1 VRATN
6 DGIWD
11 WDLMTSSMH
20 FSERWRTLLGY
31 GDFVWDGADA
41 WFRLVHPDDVARLRR
56 EIDQHLAGG
65 SPYFENEHRIRHA
78 DGSWRWVLTR
88 GLTTRDASGTPIRI
102 TGSLSDITERRRAQ
116 DRLVHDAV
124 HDSLTGLPNRVLF
137 MDRLAQCLSHRE
149 RAQAYGCAVLY
160 IDIDRFKLV
169 NDSLSHAVGDRVLV
183 ELVRRM
189 GPILRPAD
197 TLARLGGD
205 EFTILLDGIT
215 GSAQAMDI
223 AARAAQA
230 IAAPIN
236 FDGRELTVA
245 ASIGVAHSL
254 DGVDDAGDLVRD
266 ADIAMNHAKGT
277 GGGRCELFDTSMHQR
292 VLDRMSVETQL
303 RHAIDHGSLRTFFQS
318 IVDLRTGALQGLEA
332 LARWPAGDRDVPPC
346 DFIPVAEEAGLISPL
361 GTLILRDACETLSEW
376 RERGLVEPSVTVS
389 VNVSICQITDGSVV
403 DQVRAALKD
412 AKLPARNLALEITES
427 TLIENPLLVSAELRK
442 LMDLGVT
449 VHLDDFGTGYSSL
462 TVLHDFP
469 GDTLK
474 IDRSFVDTIIG
485 RPESHTIVRSIVG
498 LAHGLGLRVIAEGIE
513 NADQLRALTTLGC
526 EYGQGYYL
534 ARPLSRSEIEATFV
548 DEGLPAVEETR
559 AHAST
564 PA

>member
-1 VRATN
+1 
-6 DGIWD
+6 
-11 WDLMTSSMH
+11 
-20 FSERWRTLLGY
+20 
-31 GDFVWDGADA
+31 
-41 WFRLVHPDDVARLRR
+41 
-56 EIDQHLAGG
+56 
-65 SPYFENEHRIRHA
+65 
-78 DGSWRWVLTR
+78 
-88 GLTTRDASGTPIRI
+88 
-102 TGSLSDITERRRAQ
+102 
-116 DRLVHDAV
+116 
-124 HDSLTGLPNRVLF
+124 
-137 MDRLAQCLSHRE
+137 
-149 RAQAYGCAVLY
+149 
-160 IDIDRFKLV
+160 
-169 NDSLSHAVGDRVLV
+169 
-183 ELVRRM
+183 
-189 GPILRPAD
+189 
-197 TLARLGGD
+197 
-205 EFTILLDGIT
+205 
-215 GSAQAMDI
+215 
-223 AARAAQA
+223 
-230 IAAPIN
+230 
-236 FDGRELTVA
+236 
-245 ASIGVAHSL
+245 
-254 DGVDDAGDLVRD
+254 
-266 ADIAMNHAKGT
+266 
-277 GGGRCELFDTSMHQR
+277 
-292 VLDRMSVETQL
+292 
-303 RHAIDHGSLRTFFQS
+303 
-318 IVDLRTGALQGLEA
+318 
-332 LARWPAGDRDVPPC
+332 
-346 DFIPVAEEAGLISPL
+346 
-361 GTLILRDACETLSEW
+361 
-376 RERGLVEPSVTVS
+376 